1 MASVIPGL
9 CKYTSSW
16 AMPGGGGG
24 GVLGPLLS
32 DGGEVVESDMV
43 DVLVVVVMKVD
54 AGVI

>member
-1 MASVIPGL
+1 
-9 CKYTSSW
+9 
-16 AMPGGGGG
+16 MPGGGGG
-24 GVLGPLLS
+24 GVLDPLLS